1 MTTRKEIKQVL
12 ETINSGRWLQLEGSV
27 GRYCNDFMESKII
40 IKDEKA
46 NKEKGAICFRDG
58 YGRFQQQSW
67 FKIDW
72 DQFQKIQEQ
81 ELFN

>member
-1 MTTRKEIKQVL
+1 MIERKEIKKVL
-12 ETINSGRWLQLEGSV
+12 KTINSGQWLQLEGSV

>member
-1 MTTRKEIKQVL
+1 MIERKEIKKVL
-12 ETINSGRWLQLEGSV
+12 KTINSGRWLQLEGSV

-40 IKDEKA
+40 IRDEKA
-46 NKEKGAICFRDG
+46 NKEKGAICFTDG
-58 YGRFQQQSW
+58 YGRSQQQSW

>member
-1 MTTRKEIKQVL
+1 MIERKEIKKVL
-12 ETINSGRWLQLEGSV
+12 KTINSGQWLQLEGSV

-40 IKDEKA
+40 IRDEKA
-46 NKEKGAICFRDG
+46 NKEKGSICFRDG
-58 YGRFQQQSW
+58 YGRFHQQSW

-72 DQFQKIQEQ
+72 DQFQKIQDQ

>member
-1 MTTRKEIKQVL
+1 MIERKEIKKVL
-12 ETINSGRWLQLEGSV
+12 KTINSGQWLQLEGSI

-40 IKDEKA
+40 IRDEKA

-72 DQFQKIQEQ
+72 DQFQRIQEQ

>member
-1 MTTRKEIKQVL
+1 MIKGKEIKQVL

-40 IKDEKA
+40 IRDEKA
-46 NKEKGAICFRDG
+46 NKEKGAICFTDG
-58 YGRFQQQSW
+58 YGRSQQQSW

-72 DQFQKIQEQ
+72 DQFQTIQEQ

>member
-1 MTTRKEIKQVL
+1 MIERKEIKKVL
-12 ETINSGRWLQLEGSV
+12 KTINSGRWLQLEGSV

-40 IKDEKA
+40 IRDEKA

-58 YGRFQQQSW
+58 YGRFQKQSW